1 MRNSYLNHM
10 AEPALDPERQEKAKK
25 YAKARRCLSYAELVF
40 AGGLLGLLIF
50 GGLSQRLAGSLAL
63 PPVPAA
69 SLYFLFL
76 MVAYGVLLAPLSYYR
91 GLVLPRR
98 YGLSLQKLTGWLSD
112 TIKAGALVVALGAG
126 IIAAVYWFLSSLPQ
140 IWWLLSWGL
149 VVLVSL
155 MLTML
160 VPVLIVPIFF
170 RMEPLADKELK
181 KRLERLSQQAKVEVG
196 GIYTVEFSNKATT
209 ANAALMGVGKT
220 KRIVLSDTLLSWY
233 SPMEI
238 EVIMAHE
245 LGHQRH
251 RDIFRLFVVQ
261 SALLLIGFYIT
272 NLILKAAIAPP
283 GFSSISDVAALPLL
297 MLIFGVVSLLLAPL
311 TNSFSRQLEAAADG
325 YALSLTDDP
334 GSFISSMTKL
344 TDQNLAEAQPSRWV
358 ELLLWDHPSYHRRV
372 EHAKY
377 YLTHKSSEGE

>member
-1 MRNSYLNHM
+1 M
-10 AEPALDPERQEKAKK
+10 AEPALDPERQEKAKE
-25 YAKARRCLSYAELVF
+25 YARLKRRLSLVDLTL

-50 GGLSQRLAGSLAL
+50 SGLSTRLVGSLAL

-76 MVAYGVLLAPLSYYR
+76 MVAYGVLLAPLGYYR

-98 YGLSLQKLTGWLSD
+98 YGLSLQKLTGWLGD
-112 TIKAGALVVALGAG
+112 TMKAGVLAGVLGTG
-126 IIAAVYWFLSSLPQ
+126 IVAAVYWFMSSLPQ
-140 IWWLLSWGL
+140 IWWLLAWGL

-170 RMEPLADKELK
+170 KMEPLADKELK
-181 KRLERLSQQAKVEVG
+181 KRLERLSQQAKIEVG
-196 GIYTVEFSNKATT
+196 GIYTVEFSSKGTT
-209 ANAALMGVGKT
+209 ANAALMGVAKT

-358 ELLLWDHPSYHRRV
+358 ELLLWDHPSYHRRL
-372 EHAKY
+372 EHASY
-377 YLTHKSSEGE
+377 YIAHKSNEGE

>member
-1 MRNSYLNHM
+1 M

-50 GGLSQRLAGSLAL
+50 GGLSQRLAGSFAL

-170 RMEPLADKELK
+170 RTEPLADKELK

-196 GIYTVEFSNKATT
+196 GIYTVEFSSKGTT

-377 YLTHKSSEGE
+377 YLTHKSNEGE